1 MAHKTNRRPEPT
13 LKLELKL
20 SPTGRTLIAGL
31 DEAGRGAWAG
41 PVTAA
46 AVVLPLHLPDLSE
59 QLFGVRD
66 SKLMTPR
73 QRKFWVVCIQELALG
88 SAIGEVSPSEVD
100 DLGVIGA
107 TRLAMIRALSALPL
121 KPDHLLIDYLV
132 LPELGTPQTSL
143 PRGDATSMS
152 IAAASVVAKTSRD
165 HNMCQLDKVHP
176 GYGFAAHKGYGTPQ
190 HRAALQHLGPCA
202 IHRRS
207 FSPVAACSSYA
218 I

>member
-1 MAHKTNRRPEPT
+1 
-13 LKLELKL
+13 
-20 SPTGRTLIAGL
+20 
-31 DEAGRGAWAG
+31 
-41 PVTAA
+41 
-46 AVVLPLHLPDLSE
+46 VVLPLHLPDLSE
-59 QLFGVRD
+59 QLSGVRD

-73 QRKFWVVCIQELALG
+73 QRELWVVRIQELALG
-88 SAIGEVSPSEVD
+88 SAIGQVSPSEVD
-100 DLGVIGA
+100 ELGVIGA

-143 PRGDATSMS
+143 PRGDVTSMS
-152 IAAASVVAKTSRD
+152 IAAASVIAKTSRD
-165 HNMCQLDKVHP
+165 HNMRQLDKLHP

-190 HRAALQHLGPCA
+190 HRAALRHLGPCA

-207 FSPVAACSSYA
+207 FAPVAACNSHA